1 MTATTGLFWSM
12 IFSENRLPPRINP
25 EQLFPHHALRENSHM
40 HCCDDCSASRVS
52 PLLPSRRTMIIG
64 LTSAAVLSASR
75 ASAATGTSA
84 DDERFMRLALDEARQ
99 GDYR

>member
-1 MTATTGLFWSM
+1 MTAATGLFWSM

-64 LTSAAVLSASR
+64 LTSARGLIR
-75 ASAATGTSA
+75 KPRIGGH
-84 DDERFMRLALDEARQ
+84 RHFGRR
-99 GDYR
+99 